1 MRKIAL
7 HFPDDHPPFRISEGP
22 IAMTGAA
29 ERRSVLGRA
38 LRILDAVK
46 DSAGGLSLSEISRR
60 SGVPLTTAHRIV
72 SELHEWG
79 ALERDASG
87 AYQIG
92 LRLWE
97 LATVAPRSV
106 GLQRV
111 ALPFMRDL
119 FETTHRG
126 VHLAIRDKDQ
136 VVFVERLLSPETV
149 TDRAQ
154 VGVHY
159 ELHATAIGLVLLA
172 YAPRSLQEEVLTGP
186 LVPPNW
192 HSPITGREL
201 RQALAHVR
209 LSGYAATPIREEYLS
224 VAAPIHGPV
233 HGSADA
239 VVGALSLILPIS
251 EPYGPR
257 LAHLQATVRGISR
270 ALGTTH
276 GREAWPPDRLP
287 TGASAIAPVRIG
299 AGCPRTR

>member
-1 MRKIAL
+1 M
-7 HFPDDHPPFRISEGP
+7 P
-22 IAMTGAA
+22 GAI

-46 DSAGGLSLSEISRR
+46 DAAGGLSLSDISRR
-60 SGVPLTTAHRIV
+60 TGVPLTTAHRIV
-72 SELHEWG
+72 NELHEWG
-79 ALERDASG
+79 ALERDTSG

-126 VHLAIRDKDQ
+126 VHLAIREKDQ
-136 VVFVERLLSPETV
+136 VVFVERFLSPETV

-159 ELHATAIGLVLLA
+159 ELPATAIGLVLLA
-172 YAPRSLQEEVLTGP
+172 YAPHSLQEEVLTGP
-186 LVPPNW
+186 LVPPRW
-192 HSPITGREL
+192 HPPVTERGL
-201 RQALAHVR
+201 RQTLAHVR
-209 LSGYAATPIREEYLS
+209 LSGYATTPIREEHLS
-224 VAAPIHGPV
+224 VAAPIYGPA
-233 HGSADA
+233 GA
-239 VVGALSLILPIS
+239 VVAALSLILPIA

-257 LAHLQATVRGISR
+257 LAHLQATTRGISR
-270 ALGTTH
+270 ALGSPQPRA
-276 GREAWPPDRLP
+276 GRPASRLGP
-287 TGASAIAPVRIG
+287 
-299 AGCPRTR
+299 